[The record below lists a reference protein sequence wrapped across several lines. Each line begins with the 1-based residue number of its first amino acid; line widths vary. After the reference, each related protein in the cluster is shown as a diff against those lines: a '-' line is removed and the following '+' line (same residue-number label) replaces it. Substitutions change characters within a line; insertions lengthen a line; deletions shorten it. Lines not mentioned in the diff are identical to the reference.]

1 MVKKTSVSKKFSLD
15 GWDYKKWI
23 KGNAE
28 SIKIVISAVVTISI
42 YNPSLIPVNLSIGA
56 GAIIVKAVIDVI
68 DFYSKEVQL

>member
-15 GWDYKKWI
+15 GWDYKKWV

-42 YNPSLIPVNLSIGA
+42 YNPGLIPVNLSIGA